1 MQIQEFDES
10 KSYLPSATTDVIKT
24 AQGFGQSR
32 LTEIEMET
40 KNKTQGSDSNMSNSD
55 GSKGG
60 VARVPKSSGGER
72 KGLSSTKSLSMKNKS
87 KSPQSPNTI
96 KESNS
101 LEKTINSINN

>member
-10 KSYLPSATTDVIKT
+10 KSCLPSATTDVIKT
-24 AQGFGQSR
+24 PQGFGQSR

-72 KGLSSTKSLSMKNKS
+72 KGLSTKSLSLQNKS